1 MRITNIQKLETVI
14 GGVYDTYY
22 IGSDDVVL
30 EGTDEADDIF
40 SNGDRLTINGGAGDD
55 SILPHGYNNIING
68 GEGNDSID
76 NWLSYYSTISGGKG
90 DDTID
95 TSTNLNMGRNVF
107 LYNTGDGN
115 DVLTGFHPNDTL
127 RITGSTYT
135 RSESDGDII
144 LFVGDGSIRIQEQAG
159 KSINI
164 EGEPQI
170 TVIQSDNSN
179 GVAIY
184 SYDGGYKIIEN
195 YQQGEIVRLNSDYQG
210 IGLSGNSFFVNSSS
224 GSLEIQN
231 ARDKF
236 IGYSA
241 SNSDVVAYSYLAS
254 GEGNIDGRDKNVA
267 EIIIGGD
274 NATNQIWAGNGGSS
288 LWGGVAGED
297 TLVGGDGYDEFFYFI
312 GSGNDVIQNAGDND
326 VINLAGI
333 NLEQISGVDVTE
345 YSVAVHFVDGGN
357 LRVEGNSRVGYNI
370 SDAFGTTTYTVNQS
384 TKQWSLK

>member
-40 SNGDRLTINGGAGDD
+40 SNGDRLTINGGAGND

-68 GEGNDSID
+68 GAGNDSIS
-76 NWLSYYSTISGGKG
+76 NWLSYYSTISGGTG

-144 LFVGDGSIRIQEQAG
+144 LFIGDGSIRIQEQAG

-179 GVAIY
+179 GVTIY

-195 YQQGEIVRLNSDYQG
+195 YQQGEIIRLNSDYQG

-224 GSLEIQN
+224 GNLEIQN

-241 SNSDVVAYSYLAS
+241 SNSDVVAYS
-254 GEGNIDGRDKNVA
+254 
-267 EIIIGGD
+267 
-274 NATNQIWAGNGGSS
+274 
-288 LWGGVAGED
+288 
-297 TLVGGDGYDEFFYFI
+297 
-312 GSGNDVIQNAGDND
+312 
-326 VINLAGI
+326 
-333 NLEQISGVDVTE
+333 
-345 YSVAVHFVDGGN
+345 
-357 LRVEGNSRVGYNI
+357 
-370 SDAFGTTTYTVNQS
+370 
-384 TKQWSLK
+384 